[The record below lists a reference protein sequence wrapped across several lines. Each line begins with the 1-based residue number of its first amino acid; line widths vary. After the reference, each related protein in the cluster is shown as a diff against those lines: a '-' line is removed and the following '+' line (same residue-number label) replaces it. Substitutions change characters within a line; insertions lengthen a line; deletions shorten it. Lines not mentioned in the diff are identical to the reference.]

1 MVISFMEIKCI
12 SIELISR
19 FCNFYSFGHHS
30 FMVAYNTVPIFLVE
44 WNQKELYQ
52 RIEIFE
58 RFSFQGQSSAVIV
71 SFDLWGY

>member
-1 MVISFMEIKCI
+1 
-12 SIELISR
+12 
-19 FCNFYSFGHHS
+19 
-30 FMVAYNTVPIFLVE
+30 MVAYNTVSIFLVE

>member
-58 RFSFQGQSSAVIV
+58 YLLVPIFVPGTVVRCYRLF
-71 SFDLWGY
+71 